1 VISFR
6 IASACSLAP
15 RLARKLTNIALPSSC
30 NLYPILLWRALGNT
44 VQTDLAGFRYAL
56 RFDKTAILVDARSR
70 EEFEQK
76 SLPGAV
82 NIRAG
87 ESEKANEDGRLPQW
101 DKGTRVIVF
110 ANTPQ
115 EARVV
120 GTEIA
125 RRAYWNSSYFGGSF
139 GDLFAPELY
148 TANVFGTGVAA
159 AVAVRVKAN
168 GSQSYE
174 PVAQYSTTQFRFVS
188 VPIDLGTETE
198 AVYVALYG
206 ANIHTRSSLA
216 AVDLKLGGEPAQ
228 VNYAGAVPG
237 FHNLDQVNLRLPRSL
252 AGRGEVDVTLSVD
265 GKSANVVRINIK

>member
-1 VISFR
+1 
-6 IASACSLAP
+6 
-15 RLARKLTNIALPSSC
+15 LARKLTNIALPSSC

-87 ESEKANEDGRLPQW
+87 ESEKANEDGRQPQW

-110 ANTPQ
+110 ANMPQ

-148 TANVFGTGVAA
+148 TANVFGTGVAT

-237 FHNLDQVNLRLPRSL
+237 FYNLDQVNLRLPRSL

-265 GKSANVVRINIK
+265 GKTANVVRINIK